1 MQICTIK
8 IKQKIL
14 SQLKKIKM
22 KFPIHEL
29 KNLITKTMSKTPI
42 TKIAFCLI
50 IALSTLACKKENQN
64 PTTNTIASGWWQKTA
79 QTSTNTS
86 TGAIDDTYAPLSA
99 CEKDNL
105 IRFNTDGTYSWAA
118 GATKCSASEPNEV
131 ADAGDWN
138 ITDGKLTLNDGFIS
152 LTNGEILINNSTTL
166 RVAFP
171 NALGVSGYT
180 LTITYTKR

>member
-1 MQICTIK
+1 MKTQITRIVLCLLVVLTTI
-8 IKQKIL
+8 
-14 SQLKKIKM
+14 
-22 KFPIHEL
+22 
-29 KNLITKTMSKTPI
+29 
-42 TKIAFCLI
+42 
-50 IALSTLACKKENQN
+50 ACKKENQN
-64 PTTNTIASGWWQKTA
+64 TNSNAISAGWWQKTA

-118 GATKCSASEPNEV
+118 GATKCSASEPDEV

-138 ITDGKLTLNDGFIS
+138 ITGGKLTMDDGFLVR

-171 NALGVSGYT
+171 NALGASGYT